1 MLFMNFV
8 EANVRSFPV
17 LKSKRQVFFDFGRK
31 KMVRRLNRRHIGK
44 KNTAIESPATKMH
57 KYARRLSRQM
67 KNA

>member
-31 KMVRRLNRRHIGK
+31 KMVRRLNRRHIDK
-44 KNTAIESPATKMH
+44 KT
-57 KYARRLSRQM
+57 RRLNRQLLKCINM
-67 KNA
+67 HGD

>member
-8 EANVRSFPV
+8 ETNVRSFPV

-44 KNTAIESPATKMH
+44 KT
-57 KYARRLSRQM
+57 RRLSRQVLKCINM
-67 KNA
+67 HGD

>member
-8 EANVRSFPV
+8 KANVRSFPV

-44 KNTAIESPATKMH
+44 KI
-57 KYARRLSRQM
+57 RRLNRQVLKCINM
-67 KNA
+67 HGD